1 MAGPRQHLVLAL
13 LLLKANQSVP
23 LGELVDALW
32 DDPPRTAEKQ
42 VRNAVSMLRGLLKSA
57 GVTTLPTAVGTNGYR
72 LDLPDDQLDTAMF
85 TQALAAARHRAAAG
99 QFAEAVVEFRAG
111 LALWRGPALAG
122 LDSSAL
128 QPHTSR
134 LEEQRLTALE
144 ECVDLE
150 LAQGHHQAVIP
161 ELTDWLSAH
170 PLRER
175 LAGQLMLALY
185 LSGRQSHALTVY
197 ESTRRRLADALG
209 LEPVPELRELRQR
222 ILTNDVTLGR
232 PRTFAFAP
240 LAPHSLPK
248 DISHFTGR
256 EHELRTLVEQV
267 IVHRDP
273 VSSSHI
279 VLAAVDGMAG
289 VGKTSLAVHLAH
301 LMSDRYPDAQLYLD
315 LHAHSPGQGPL
326 DPGTALEKL
335 LRSVDVTGTAIP
347 EDLEERAALW
357 RSRLAGLR
365 AVLVLDD
372 AASSAQIRPL
382 LPGTADCL
390 ILVTSRTRLTDLDA
404 TAVLPLDPLP
414 PADAG
419 RLLDRIVGDRRVAA
433 EPKGVAEL
441 LRLCGYLPL
450 AIHIA
455 AARLRHRPA
464 WTIAHLTSRLRNH
477 RRRLGELQTAESG
490 VTTVFDLSYR
500 QLGPEPR
507 HLFRLL
513 GVLPGTDFD
522 ADAAAAAA
530 GVERR
535 ATDRALEVLLDAHLV
550 EQPREEQ
557 YRLHPLLRA
566 YAVHLAATE
575 AAGIERRAAL
585 TRLFDHYRRTAAAA
599 LDIVSPQWRRDHPPL
614 PAPGAAAAAP
624 ATLDQAADWLE
635 AQWPNLLS
643 AAETA
648 RRGWPEQSADLF
660 GVLRHYLHLRG
671 QHAEALS
678 LHSGAAT
685 VARDTDDRELE
696 NLARYGL
703 GLANQRLGRYDT
715 ALTHFR
721 QALEVARELG
731 DHVTHARTL
740 GNMGLVLHRL
750 GRYESALTHFA
761 QALDLARDTGT
772 PSAECYALCGLGLVH
787 ERLGRSTTAVIHLR
801 QALVI
806 AQRID
811 DRDIQ
816 GYALSNLGRVQC
828 GPGSYEQ
835 ACDDLRR
842 ALALARETGARDL
855 EGHTLCGLALV
866 HERLGDHDT
875 AQIHL
880 HQALA
885 LARET
890 GTRDLE
896 GHALC
901 GLGFVHERLGHTDIA
916 LAHLH
921 QALVLARDT
930 STRDL
935 EGHAL
940 CGLGIVHARLADHD
954 LARVHL
960 HQALALARETGTR
973 DLEGQALGALGELAR
988 RLGDPAGALELHGR
1002 ALAISRETGDRHRQ
1016 GRAHRGLAAA
1026 HLALGEPD
1034 AARAHERLADQLRQ
1048 RPGAGS
1054 PVDPDRRRGPADCPP
1069 PRPDPVDPVDPA
1081 GGRARPGGPDLLR
1094 ADRQGVVE
1102 DVARVPSG
1110 LDLL

>member
-1 MAGPRQHLVLAL
+1 MKFRILGPLEVGANHRKVPLAGPRQHLVLAL

-57 GVTTLPTAVGTNGYR
+57 GVTTLPTAVGATGYR
-72 LDLPDDQLDTAMF
+72 LDVPDDQLDAAAF
-85 TQALAAARHRAAAG
+85 AHALAAARHHAAAG
-99 QFAEAVVEFRAG
+99 QFAAAVEEFRAG

-122 LDSSAL
+122 LDNSAL

-134 LEEQRLTALE
+134 LEEQRLTAIE

-150 LAQGHHQAVIP
+150 LAQGHHQAVVP

-222 ILTNDVTLGR
+222 ILTNDAALGR
-232 PRTFAFAP
+232 PRTFTFAP
-240 LAPHSLPK
+240 PAPHSLPK

-256 EHELRTLVEQV
+256 EQELHTLADRVTGHHDQAAPSNV
-267 IVHRDP
+267 L
-273 VSSSHI
+273 
-279 VLAAVDGMAG
+279 LAAVDGMAG

-301 LMSDRYPDAQLYLD
+301 RMTGRYPDAQLYLD
-315 LHAHSPGQGPL
+315 LHAHSPGLAPL
-326 DPGTALEKL
+326 DPGAALEKL
-335 LRSVDVTGTAIP
+335 LRSVDVTGAAVP

-357 RSRLAGLR
+357 RTRLAGLR

-390 ILVTSRTRLTDLDA
+390 ILVTSRSRLTDLDA
-404 TAVLPLDPLP
+404 AAVLSLDPLP
-414 PADAG
+414 PAEAE

-450 AIHIA
+450 AIHVT

-464 WTIAHLTSRLRNH
+464 WTVAYLTSRLRSH

-490 VTTVFDLSYR
+490 IAAAFDLSYR
-500 QLGPEPR
+500 RLGPEPR

-530 GVERR
+530 GIDRR
-535 ATDRALEVLLDAHLV
+535 AADRVLEELLDVHLV
-550 EQPREEQ
+550 QQPREEQ
-557 YRLHPLLRA
+557 YRLHPLLHA
-566 YAVHLAATE
+566 YTVHLAATE
-575 AAGIERRAAL
+575 AGEAERQAAL
-585 TRLFDHYRRTAAAA
+585 TRLFDHYRRTAAVAM
-599 LDIVSPQWRRDHPPL
+599 DIVSPPWRCDRPPL
-614 PAPGAAAAAP
+614 LLPGGPAASP
-624 ATLDQAADWLE
+624 AGLDQATEWLE

-648 RRGWPEQSADLF
+648 RRGWPDQSADLF
-660 GVLRHYLHLRG
+660 RVLRHYLHLRG

-678 LHSGAAT
+678 LHSRT
-685 VARDTDDRELE
+685 VALARDTDDRELE

-721 QALEVARELG
+721 QALDVARELG

-740 GNMGLVLHRL
+740 SNMGLVLHRL

-828 GPGSYEQ
+828 GPGHYEQ

-842 ALALARETGARDL
+842 ALAVARETGARDL
-855 EGHTLCGLALV
+855 EGHTLCGLGLV
-866 HERLGDHDT
+866 HQRLGDFDT
-875 AQIHL
+875 ALTHL

-901 GLGFVHERLGHTDIA
+901 GLGLVHERLGHHALA

-921 QALVLARDT
+921 EALGLARDT

-940 CGLGIVHARLADHD
+940 CGLGLVHERLGDHD
-954 LARVHL
+954 TALTHL

-973 DLEGQALGALGELAR
+973 DLEGQALGGLGEVACR
-988 RLGDPAGALELHGR
+988 RGDPAAALDLHGR
-1002 ALAISRETGDRHRQ
+1002 ALAISQETGDRHRQ
-1016 GRAHRGLAAA
+1016 GRAHRGLASA
-1026 HLALGEPD
+1026 HRALGAPD
-1034 AARAHERLADQLRQ
+1034 AAHEHDRLADQLRRHSGGW
-1048 RPGAGS
+1048 RPAG
-1054 PVDPDRRRGPADCPP
+1054 PDRRRGPAERPA
-1069 PRPDPVDPVDPA
+1069 PRDL
-1081 GGRARPGGPDLLR
+1081 GR
-1094 ADRQGVVE
+1094 V
-1102 DVARVPSG
+1102 
-1110 LDLL
+1110 